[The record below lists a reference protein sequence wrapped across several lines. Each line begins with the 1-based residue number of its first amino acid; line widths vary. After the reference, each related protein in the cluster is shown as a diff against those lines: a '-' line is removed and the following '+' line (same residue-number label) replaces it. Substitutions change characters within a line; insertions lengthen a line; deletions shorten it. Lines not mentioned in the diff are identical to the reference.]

1 MYRVTVVTEEKEY
14 PLLNQVLRIQNPTLK
29 ECAGNSIGYLKFK
42 ISPDHPYYDKIL
54 PLESE
59 LYVYEDGEEIFRGRS
74 ITSEE
79 EFNRTHQLTCESDL
93 AYLCDSIVRPYEF
106 TGGIQDFLT
115 QVLDNHNAQVEA
127 RKRFRLGRVNVVDS
141 NNYINRSNINYSN
154 TLDCLRDKL
163 VKTHGGYLRT
173 RLENGIRYLDYVT
186 DAGVNDQIIRYG
198 VNLVDYSK
206 TQDSTELFTALIP
219 TGAKTE
225 TTNPDGT
232 ITTTVVDIKS
242 VNGGIDYIYDE
253 DAVAKYGWIF
263 RHQEWE
269 DVTLPENLIVKARA
283 HLEQSIYLSDVLSL
297 TAVDLANVNVD
308 IARLKTGRWTKV
320 ISRPHGID
328 VNYILEER
336 TRYLLEPGKDSI
348 SLGGT
353 VATLSGSTAKAQAEM
368 SAYVQ
373 QIANSTSKEINQK
386 VNNATQLIS
395 GGLGGYVV
403 IRRSDNGQPE
413 EILIMDAPTKEN
425 AVNVIRLNKNG
436 IGFSTSGYNGVYK
449 NAWTIDGNL
458 LADFITSGTMYADRI
473 KGGTLTLGG
482 VGNQNGVF
490 KILDAAGKEIGT
502 WGNTG
507 LTLVGG
513 NKSSANVEYQ
523 DNLVALSPS
532 YNCGIFLSGGRKQK
546 DGSYSSEYESSFG
559 YDELL
564 MTSVSVDTTDGT
576 YEYSG
581 NYNSGGF
588 DLTWTGEAEEYTGF
602 FAAHSFGVD
611 NGTSGIYGDADS
623 GLNIDGDL
631 DVGGEKN
638 RAVKTKNYGTVR
650 LAAYETASPMFG
662 DVGSGQ
668 IGWDGVC
675 YIWIDPVL
683 AATVNTS
690 CEYQVFLQKY
700 GNGDVWVSERTPAF
714 FIVSGTPGIKFGW
727 EVKLKQAGYEQ
738 NRLDEKKKRIKP
750 ENTSYAH
757 DGAEYVKKYMEGL
770 LS

>member
-1 MYRVTVVTEEKEY
+1 MFRVTVVTEEKEY

-29 ECAGNSIGYLKFK
+29 EYAGNSIGYLKFK

-115 QVLDNHNAQVEA
+115 QVLDNHNAQVES

-206 TQDSTELFTALIP
+206 TQDATELFTALIP

-225 TTNPDGT
+225 TTNLDGT

-253 DAVAKYGWIF
+253 DAVSKYGWIF
-263 RHQEWE
+263 RQQGWE

-283 HLEQSIYLSDVLSL
+283 YLEQSIYLSDVLSL

-308 IARLKTGRWTKV
+308 ISRLKTGRWTKV

-353 VATLSGSTAKAQAEM
+353 IATLSGSTAKAQAEM

-403 IRRSDNGQPE
+403 IGRSDNGQPE
-413 EILIMDAPTKEN
+413 EILIMDAPAKEN

-436 IGFSTSGYNGVYK
+436 IGFSNSGYDGVYR

-458 LADFITSGTMYADRI
+458 IADFITSGTMYADRI
-473 KGGTLTLGG
+473 KGGILTLGG
-482 VGNQNGVF
+482 ASNQNGVF
-490 KILDAAGKEIGT
+490 KILDGSGNEIGL
-502 WGNTG
+502 WNKDGLKQISGSSAIRISPSGEVSGIVLDGNT
-507 LTLVGG
+507 
-513 NKSSANVEYQ
+513 KWS
-523 DNLVALSPS
+523 
-532 YNCGIFLSGGRKQK
+532 
-546 DGSYSSEYESSFG
+546 
-559 YDELL
+559 
-564 MTSVSVDTTDGT
+564 DGT
-576 YEYSG
+576 VNNSRVTIDYEVIKLYEDKAEPNNNTSYIDAYG
-581 NYNSGGF
+581 IIVQGETRNDVANYNIDCS
-588 DLTWTGEAEEYTGF
+588 AM
-602 FAAHSFGVD
+602 
-611 NGTSGIYGDADS
+611 NGYF
-623 GLNIDGDL
+623 DGDL
-631 DVGGEKN
+631 DVSGQKN
-638 RAVKTKNYGTVR
+638 RAVKTEIYGTVR
-650 LAAYETASPMFG
+650 QAAYETASPMFG
-662 DVGSGQ
+662 DVGSGE
-668 IGWDGVC
+668 IGEDGNC
-675 YIWIDPVL
+675 YIAIDPVF
-683 AATVNTS
+683 AATVNLE

-700 GNGDVWVSERTPAF
+700 GSGDVWVSERTPAF
-714 FIVSGTPGIKFGW
+714 FIVSGSPRLKFGW
-727 EVKLKQAGYEQ
+727 ELKAKQYGYEQ
-738 NRLDEKKKRIKP
+738 NRLDERRDKIK
-750 ENTSYAH
+750 EEKETYAS
-757 DGAEYVKKYMEGL
+757 DGADYVQKYMEVL
-770 LS
+770 IS

>member
-1 MYRVTVVTEEKEY
+1 MYRVTVSTGGKEY
-14 PLLNQVLRIQNPTLK
+14 PLLNQVLRLQNPTLK
-29 ECAGNSIGYLKFK
+29 EYAGNSIGYLKFK
-42 ISPDHPYYDKIL
+42 IHPTHPYYDKIL

-59 LYVYEDGEEIFRGRS
+59 IYVYEDGEEIFRGRS
-74 ITSEE
+74 VTSEE

-115 QVLDNHNAQVEA
+115 QVLDNHNSQVEE
-127 RKRFRLGRVNVVDS
+127 RKRFRIGRVNVVDS

-186 DAGVNDQIIRYG
+186 DAGINDQIIRYG

-206 TQDSTELFTALIP
+206 TQDATELFTALIP

-225 TTNPDGT
+225 TYNPDGT

-242 VNGGIDYIYDE
+242 VNGGIDYIYDA

-283 HLEQSIYLSDVLSL
+283 YLEQSIYLSDILSL

-308 IARLKTGRWTKV
+308 ISRLKTGRWTKV

-336 TRYLLEPGKDSI
+336 TRCLLEPGKDAI

-353 VATLSGSTAKAQAEM
+353 ISTLSGSTAKAQAEM
-368 SAYVQ
+368 SSYVQ
-373 QIANSTSKEINQK
+373 QIASSTSKEINQK

-403 IRRSDNGQPE
+403 IGRSDNGQPE
-413 EILIMDAPTKEN
+413 EILIMDAPAKEN

-482 VGNQNGVF
+482 ASNQNGVF
-490 KILDAAGKEIGT
+490 KILDGSGKEIGLWNKDGLQQVAGSSSIRISPT
-502 WGNTG
+502 IGGIILDGNVNWSDGTV
-507 LTLVGG
+507 TNSRVRIDYDIVKIFED
-513 NKSSANVEYQ
+513 KSES
-523 DNLVALSPS
+523 DNNTS
-532 YNCGIFLSGGRKQK
+532 YLESGGLVVQ
-546 DGSYSSEYESSFG
+546 GESSD
-559 YDELL
+559 Y
-564 MTSVSVDTTDGT
+564 VA
-576 YEYSG
+576 
-581 NYNSGGF
+581 NY
-588 DLTWTGEAEEYTGF
+588 
-602 FAAHSFGVD
+602 GVD
-611 NGTSGIYGDADS
+611 CYAVNAYFEGDF
-623 GLNIDGDL
+623 
-631 DVGGEKN
+631 DVHGEKN
-638 RAVKTKNYGTVR
+638 RAVKTGSYGTVR
-650 LAAYETASPMFG
+650 QAAYETASPMFG
-662 DVGSGQ
+662 DVGSGE
-668 IGWDGVC
+668 IGEDGNC
-675 YIWIDPVL
+675 YIAIDPVFS
-683 AATVNTS
+683 ATVNLD

-700 GNGDVWVSERTPAF
+700 GSGDVWVSERTPAF
-714 FIVSGTPGIKFGW
+714 FIVSGSPRLKFGW
-727 EVKLKQAGYEQ
+727 EIKAKQLGYEQ
-738 NRLDEKKKRIKP
+738 NRLDERRDRIKY
-750 ENTSYAH
+750 EEETYAA
-757 DGAEYVKKYMEGL
+757 DGANYVQEYMEGL
-770 LS
+770 IL

>member
-1 MYRVTVVTEEKEY
+1 MYRVTVSTGGKEY
-14 PLLNQVLRIQNPTLK
+14 PLLNQVLRLQNPTLK
-29 ECAGNSIGYLKFK
+29 EYAGNSIGYLKFK
-42 ISPDHPYYDKIL
+42 IHPTHPYYDKIL

-59 LYVYEDGEEIFRGRS
+59 IYVYEDGEEIFRGRS
-74 ITSEE
+74 VTSEE

-93 AYLCDSIVRPYEF
+93 AYLCDSIVSPYEF

-115 QVLDNHNAQVEA
+115 QVLDNHNSQVEE
-127 RKRFRLGRVNVVDS
+127 RKRFRIGRVNVVDS

-186 DAGVNDQIIRYG
+186 DAGINDQIIRYG

-206 TQDSTELFTALIP
+206 TQDATELFTALIP

-225 TTNPDGT
+225 TYNPDGT

-242 VNGGIDYIYDE
+242 VNGGIDYIYDA

-263 RHQEWE
+263 RHQEWD

-283 HLEQSIYLSDVLSL
+283 YLEQSIYLSDILSL

-308 IARLKTGRWTKV
+308 ISRLKTGRWTKV

-353 VATLSGSTAKAQAEM
+353 IATLSGSTAKAQAEM

-403 IRRSDNGQPE
+403 IGRSDNGQPE
-413 EILIMDAPTKEN
+413 EILIMDAPAKEN

-482 VGNQNGVF
+482 ASNQNGVF
-490 KILDAAGKEIGT
+490 KILDGSGKEIGLWNKDGLQQVAGSSSIKISPT
-502 WGNTG
+502 IGGIILDGNVNWDTG
-507 LTLVGG
+507 AVTNSRVRIDYDIVKIFED
-513 NKSSANVEYQ
+513 KSEG
-523 DNLVALSPS
+523 DNNTS
-532 YNCGIFLSGGRKQK
+532 YLESGGLVVQ
-546 DGSYSSEYESSFG
+546 GESSD
-559 YDELL
+559 YIA
-564 MTSVSVDTTDGT
+564 
-576 YEYSG
+576 
-581 NYNSGGF
+581 NY
-588 DLTWTGEAEEYTGF
+588 
-602 FAAHSFGVD
+602 GVD
-611 NGTSGIYGDADS
+611 CVAVNAFFEGDF
-623 GLNIDGDL
+623 
-631 DVGGEKN
+631 DVLGKKS
-638 RAVKTKNYGTVR
+638 RAVKTRSYGMVR
-650 LAAYETASPMFG
+650 QSAYETASPMFG
-662 DVGSGQ
+662 DVGCGE
-668 IGWDGVC
+668 IGDDGNC
-675 YIWIDPVL
+675 YIAIDPVF
-683 AATVNTS
+683 AATVNLE

-700 GNGDVWVSERTPAF
+700 GSGDVWVSERTPAF
-714 FIVSGTPGIKFGW
+714 FIVSGTPGVKFGW
-727 EVKLKQAGYEQ
+727 ELKAKQSGYEQ
-738 NRLDEKKKRIKP
+738 NRLDERRERIKYEE
-750 ENTSYAH
+750 ENYAS
-757 DGAEYVKKYMEGL
+757 DGANYVQKYMEGL
-770 LS
+770 MS

>member
-1 MYRVTVVTEEKEY
+1 MYRVTVSTGGKEY
-14 PLLNQVLRIQNPTLK
+14 PLLNQVLRLQNPTLK
-29 ECAGNSIGYLKFK
+29 EYAGNSIGYLKFK
-42 ISPDHPYYDKIL
+42 IHPTHPYYDKIL

-59 LYVYEDGEEIFRGRS
+59 IYVYEDGEEIFRGRS
-74 ITSEE
+74 VTSEE

-115 QVLDNHNAQVEA
+115 QVLDNHNAQVEE

-206 TQDSTELFTALIP
+206 AQDATELFTALIP

-232 ITTTVVDIKS
+232 ITTAVVDIKS

-283 HLEQSIYLSDVLSL
+283 YLEQSIYLSDVLSL

-308 IARLKTGRWTKV
+308 ISRLKTGRWTKV

-403 IRRSDNGQPE
+403 IGRSDNGQPE
-413 EILIMDAPTKEN
+413 EILIMDAPAKEN

-482 VGNQNGVF
+482 ASNQNGVF
-490 KILDAAGKEIGT
+490 KILDGSGKEIGL
-502 WGNTG
+502 WN
-507 LTLVGG
+507 
-513 NKSSANVEYQ
+513 
-523 DNLVALSPS
+523 
-532 YNCGIFLSGGRKQK
+532 K
-546 DGSYSSEYESSFG
+546 DGLQQVAGSSSIRISPTIGGIILDGNVNWSDGTVTNSRVRIDYDILKVFEDKADENNNVSYLEFGGLVVQGESSD
-559 YDELL
+559 YIA
-564 MTSVSVDTTDGT
+564 
-576 YEYSG
+576 
-581 NYNSGGF
+581 NY
-588 DLTWTGEAEEYTGF
+588 
-602 FAAHSFGVD
+602 GVD
-611 NGTSGIYGDADS
+611 CVAVNAFFEGDF
-623 GLNIDGDL
+623 
-631 DVGGEKN
+631 DVLGEKS
-638 RAVKTKNYGTVR
+638 RAVKTRSYGMVR
-650 LAAYETASPMFG
+650 QSAYETASPMFG
-662 DVGSGQ
+662 DVGCGE
-668 IGWDGVC
+668 IGEDGNC
-675 YIWIDPVL
+675 YIAIDPVF
-683 AATVNTS
+683 AATVNLE

-700 GNGDVWVSERTPAF
+700 GSGDVWVSYRTPAF
-714 FIVSGTPGIKFGW
+714 FIVCGTPGLKFGW
-727 EVKLKQAGYEQ
+727 ELKAKQSGYEQ
-738 NRLDEKKKRIKP
+738 NRLDERRDRIKY
-750 ENTSYAH
+750 EEETYAS
-757 DGAEYVKKYMEGL
+757 DGANYVQEYMEGL
-770 LS
+770 IS